1 MYLNSINN
9 FRAIAII
16 FVVIA
21 HIDRVALI
29 KFDSPIEIYLWNII
43 IGGTIFFIF
52 IAGFLFHHIFYKRY
66 NFKVYIL
73 SKLKNVLDLCKDKFE
88 LQNPEVNDQ
97 PNTNLSTNL
106 YWIEFDELDHLA
118 VLIDFDHQK
127 MIYKSKNNNIECIQ
141 KIYEFNKSEELKEF
155 AREESKLKGAKDKNG
170 YMSLIKKQIEFLG
183 PDSVVHASSLYRWRQ
198 FISKT
203 I

>member
-1 MYLNSINN
+1 MVRI
-9 FRAIAII
+9 
-16 FVVIA
+16 
-21 HIDRVALI
+21 HIDDKKSHVI
-29 KFDSPIEIYLWNII
+29 TEI
-43 IGGTIFFIF
+43 GERTI
-52 IAGFLFHHIFYKRY
+52 YSRR
-66 NFKVYIL
+66 IL
-73 SKLKNVLDLCKDKFE
+73 SLKIQRSKLKNVLDLCKDKFE

-155 AREESKLKGAKDKNG
+155 AQEESKLKVAKDKNG